1 MTGPAARLERSVL
14 VVPASSPA
22 MIAKAATAP
31 ADAICIDCEDA
42 VAPDQ
47 KAAARAHVVEALNS
61 LDFGGKLR
69 QVRINGVDT
78 AFAYRDLSEIV
89 EGAGANLDIIVVP
102 KANGRDELRFVDLM
116 LSQIEAAM
124 GLSRPIGLEALIETA
139 AGLHNIAHVVAATPR
154 VEGLIFGSGDYAA
167 SMQMP
172 LEVIGGLGAD
182 DALYPGHRW
191 HHPMHAIVAAA
202 RAQGLRAIDGPYA
215 GFKDPE
221 GLDRMARIG
230 RAMGFEGKWCIHPGQ
245 TETVNRVFSPSPAE
259 IETAQAVLAAYDAS
273 VREGRG
279 AASHNGKMIDAA
291 NLRMC
296 SQTLWRARS
305 AGLVQ

>member
-1 MTGPAARLERSVL
+1 M
-14 VVPASSPA
+14 
-22 MIAKAATAP
+22 
-31 ADAICIDCEDA
+31 
-42 VAPDQ
+42 
-47 KAAARAHVVEALNS
+47 VEALNS

-139 AGLHNIAHVVAATPR
+139 AGLHNIAQVVTATPR
-154 VEGLIFGSGDYAA
+154 LEGLIFGSGDYAA

-182 DALYPGHRW
+182 DAIYPGHRW
-191 HHPMHAIVAAA
+191 HHAMHAIVAAA